1 MRNRYKCNI
10 GTKYLR
16 EGEPEQLPEITTRAE
31 AAGFDGLWVVEDCF
45 YRSGIAPAAV
55 A

>member
-1 MRNRYKCNI
+1 MRNRYKCYI

-16 EGEPEQLPEITTRAE
+16 EDDPEQLPEFTTKAE
-31 AAGFDGLWVVEDCF
+31 AAGFDKLWVVEDCF
-45 YRSGIAPAAV
+45 YRSGIATTAV